1 MWILIILG
9 TLEMETF
16 FDLFVYLV
24 DEVYTFLLV
33 TVPISRYL
41 GAFLQDV
48 INVVILC
55 KYSTREIN
63 VICKTE

>member
-41 GAFLQDV
+41 GAFL
-48 INVVILC
+48 
-55 KYSTREIN
+55 
-63 VICKTE
+63 

>member
-1 MWILIILG
+1 MWILIILIG

-24 DEVYTFLLV
+24 DEIYTFLLV

-41 GAFLQDV
+41 GAFLQGV
-48 INVVILC
+48 SSVVILY
-55 KYSTREIN
+55 KDSRRKRN
-63 VICKTE
+63 VIC